1 MTTHSDE
8 QKSWVET
15 VDNIAA
21 LETKKDGDTV
31 GFEEGTDEEKK
42 LVRKI
47 DLFLMP
53 TIWVLYC
60 FSYMDRTNI
69 VSKSSLTKSHV
80 FLPEGEYRSSS
91 PRCARSMH
99 LSVLLALTLY
109 AS

>member
-1 MTTHSDE
+1 MTTHHDDD
-8 QKSWVET
+8 KNWVET

-21 LETKKDGDTV
+21 LDAKKDVHTPV
-31 GFEEGTDEEKK
+31 FIEGTDEEKK

-69 VSKSSLTKSHV
+69 VSISPLKTFFLVKNTLEHNRQSSRLNTLKLT
-80 FLPEGEYRSSS
+80 
-91 PRCARSMH
+91 
-99 LSVLLALTLY
+99 
-109 AS
+109 